1 MEEEKGQNQLEGY
14 YLTFRLANEVYAI
27 NAIKVREITRYQKV
41 TRVPRL
47 SPVIKGII
55 NLRGTILPIFDLR
68 VKFDLET
75 KVEDTKAM
83 VIIVEILGRLMGVLV
98 DDVIDVIYLDDSSLQ
113 ATPSL
118 SPKIKAD
125 FIKAF
130 GKKNDDLIILLD
142 MDKILSLEE
151 LEEIDAVNEA

>member
-1 MEEEKGQNQLEGY
+1 
-14 YLTFRLANEVYAI
+14 
-27 NAIKVREITRYQKV
+27 
-41 TRVPRL
+41 
-47 SPVIKGII
+47 
-55 NLRGTILPIFDLR
+55 
-68 VKFDLET
+68 
-75 KVEDTKAM
+75 M

>member
-68 VKFDLET
+68 VKFDLDT

-83 VIIVEILGRLMGVLV
+83 VIVVEILGRLMGVLV

-118 SPKIKAD
+118 SSKIKAD

>member
-1 MEEEKGQNQLEGY
+1 
-14 YLTFRLANEVYAI
+14 
-27 NAIKVREITRYQKV
+27 
-41 TRVPRL
+41 
-47 SPVIKGII
+47 
-55 NLRGTILPIFDLR
+55 
-68 VKFDLET
+68 
-75 KVEDTKAM
+75 
-83 VIIVEILGRLMGVLV
+83 
-98 DDVIDVIYLDDSSLQ
+98 
-113 ATPSL
+113 